1 MARRVIDKILD
12 SKEAR
17 RKLKA
22 RAKPYWRAIERGLHL
37 GYRRRTTTGSWIAR
51 HYVGG
56 QRYAEE
62 QIGIADDL
70 TDADGVA
77 VLDYWQ
83 AVEAARDRMKAR
95 AAAAAGKI
103 GPYTIDNAI
112 TAYVEFLKRERKSSY
127 QVSVRAYAH
136 ILPSLGDVE
145 VVKLTA
151 DGLRRW
157 HSALA
162 EQPARLR
169 SRKGQQNFRPLPSDD
184 EAVRRRRASAN
195 VCLAQLKAALNLAFQ
210 EGKAPSDSAWRKV
223 KPFRAV
229 NLARNRYLSIDECK
243 RLIEACTPDFRNL
256 VRGAL
261 ETGARYGEL
270 TRMTVGDYNADVGTV
285 SIWISK
291 TKPRHVVLTDEGV
304 SFFDSLCASRGK
316 SDPIFKR
323 ADGTAWG
330 RSHQAKPMLAAC
342 RVAKIQPPI
351 CFHLLRHTW
360 ASLSVMAGMPLLV
373 VAKNLGHVD
382 TRMVEKHYG
391 HLAPSYV
398 ADAIRHHAPKFG
410 TISSA

>member
-1 MARRVIDKILD
+1 
-12 SKEAR
+12 
-17 RKLKA
+17 
-22 RAKPYWRAIERGLHL
+22 
-37 GYRRRTTTGSWIAR
+37 
-51 HYVGG
+51 
-56 QRYAEE
+56 
-62 QIGIADDL
+62 
-70 TDADGVA
+70 

-330 RSHQAKPMLAAC
+330 RCHQAKPMLAAC
-342 RVAKIQPPI
+342 R
-351 CFHLLRHTW
+351 
-360 ASLSVMAGMPLLV
+360 